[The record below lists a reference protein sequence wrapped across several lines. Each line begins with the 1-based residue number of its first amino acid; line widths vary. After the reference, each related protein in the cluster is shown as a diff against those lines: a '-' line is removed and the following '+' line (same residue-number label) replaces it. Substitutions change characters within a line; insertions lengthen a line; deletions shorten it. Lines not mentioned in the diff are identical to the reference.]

1 MKQIIKS
8 MSGSLWNLWNIGN
21 VKVTRKSNEV
31 SIIYLKIDKKKKR
44 KKRYLRNYEKI
55 NDHKINE
62 NDLNK
67 LFNDLG
73 YF

>member
-31 SIIYLKIDKKKKR
+31 SIIYLKIDKKKE
-44 KKRYLRNYEKI
+44 KKGI
-55 NDHKINE
+55 
-62 NDLNK
+62 
-67 LFNDLG
+67 
-73 YF
+73 